1 VGVGMPPATHSTVL
15 PAGPLRLTGGCLRA
29 ELEGKARLLA
39 PGAVESNTRSLLHMQ
54 PLAPAAVPGG
64 PAGRGRQ
71 RGRGGRASERCVAG
85 GQRYGQLG
93 ARLATADFRLAILCS
108 SGN

>member
-1 VGVGMPPATHSTVL
+1 MGVGMPPATHSTVL

-64 PAGRGRQ
+64 PAGRGSTK
-71 RGRGGRASERCVAG
+71 GGKGGAEGAG
-85 GQRYGQLG
+85 GTRAARAGAG
-93 ARLATADFRLAILCS
+93 ARRRRRPEV
-108 SGN
+108 